1 MKKILTFI
9 IIIAMTLSL
18 GVPAFAAAPAT
29 VTVASPAAAVN
40 PGSTVDVAVTIANNP
55 GMDVMKLKFSYD
67 TAALTLKD
75 MVLGSVMTGT
85 FTPNLDKAVA
95 LLEAAGTTNAT
106 GNGTLVT
113 LKFEV
118 KSTATAGNYTIDFLV
133 ADAVNRDEERVALTT
148 QAGTVSV
155 TVPVTTYTVKFN
167 ANGGTGT
174 MADVTGVPAGAYT
187 LPANGFTAPAGKQ
200 FKGWSTGASG
210 AVIEGTTYNVT
221 GDVTLYAIWEDK
233 PHTHTYSTAWSTDET
248 NHWHECTCGDK
259 KDVAAHTPGAAA
271 TETTPQTCTIC
282 GYVIKAALGHTHNFN
297 QKNTSETY
305 LKSAATCTKKA
316 VYYYSCTC
324 GEKGTETFES
334 GETAPHSYSTEW
346 SSDETNHWHKCAN
359 CDAVADKAAHRYD
372 NACDTTCND
381 CGKTREI
388 THSYG
393 EAWSS
398 DETNHWHECSVCHA
412 KKDEAAHI
420 PGAEATETT
429 AQTCTVCGYVI
440 KAALGHTHNFNQK
453 NTSETYLKSAATCTK
468 KAVYYYSC
476 TCGEKGTE
484 TFESGETAPHSYST
498 EWSSDETNHWHKC
511 ANCDAVA
518 DKAAH
523 RYDNACDT
531 TCNDCGKTRE
541 ITHSYSEVWSSDET
555 NHWHECSVCHTKKDE
570 AAHIYDNACDK
581 DCNICG
587 QTREVT
593 HSYSEVWSYD
603 ETNHWHEC
611 SVCHTK
617 KDETPHTYDNACDT
631 TCNDCGKTR
640 EITHSYSEVWSNDE
654 TNHWH
659 ECSVCHTKKDEAA
672 HIPGAEATET
682 TAQTCT
688 VCGYVIKAPLGHTHR
703 PTIVRRV
710 EPTCEKAGNIEHYK
724 CSCGKLYYDAAATKE
739 ITNAAKI
746 ILSATG
752 HARGGDWK
760 YSEIYHWH
768 ECAVCGERM
777 DTAFH
782 RAGAEATETTPQTC
796 AVCGY
801 VIKEALGHTHS
812 FTEKNTDAKYLKS
825 AATCKA
831 SAEYYYSCSCGE
843 KGTETFKSGE
853 KLAHNFKTEWSSNGE
868 KHWHECSLCG
878 EKNKESSHRFEWK
891 TDKAAT
897 ATEAGSKH
905 EECTVCGY
913 KKTAI
918 AIDKLAPS
926 IIDGRNAKWNK
937 GGENNLTF
945 KSDAVFSD
953 FVEVLVDGKTIT
965 AENYEKRE
973 GSIIIELKASYLET
987 LAEGEHTLTIRSA
1000 SGGATTKF
1008 TVEAEIVSPPT
1019 SSTSVWVWIII
1030 AVVALGVGATIVV
1043 FVIRKRK
1050 MA

>member
-29 VTVASPAAAVN
+29 VTVASPTAAVT
-40 PGSTVDVAVTIANNP
+40 PGSTVNVAVTIANNP

-67 TAALTLKD
+67 TTALTLKD
-75 MVLGSVMTGT
+75 MKLGSVMTGT
-85 FTPNLDKAVA
+85 FTQNLDKAVA

-118 KSTATAGNYTIDFLV
+118 KSTAAAGNYTIGFLV
-133 ADAVNRDEERVALTT
+133 ADAVNRDEVRVALTT

-155 TVPVTTYTVKFN
+155 KIPVTTYTVRFN

-200 FKGWSTGASG
+200 FKGWSTGATG
-210 AVIEGTTYNVT
+210 AVIAGTTYNVT

-381 CGKTREI
+381 CGKTRE
-388 THSYG
+388 TSHSFGKEWY
-393 EAWSS
+393 
-398 DETNHWHECSVCHA
+398 
-412 KKDEAAHI
+412 
-420 PGAEATETT
+420 
-429 AQTCTVCGYVI
+429 
-440 KAALGHTHNFNQK
+440 K
-453 NTSETYLKSAATCTK
+453 NSEK
-468 KAVYYYSC
+468 
-476 TCGEKGTE
+476 
-484 TFESGETAPHSYST
+484 
-498 EWSSDETNHWHKC
+498 
-511 ANCDAVA
+511 
-518 DKAAH
+518 
-523 RYDNACDT
+523 
-531 TCNDCGKTRE
+531 
-541 ITHSYSEVWSSDET
+541 
-555 NHWHECSVCHTKKDE
+555 HWHECSVCHTKKDE

-752 HARGGDWK
+752 HTRGGDWK
-760 YSEIYHWH
+760 SSEIYHWH

>member
-1 MKKILTFI
+1 MKKILSFI

-18 GVPAFAAAPAT
+18 GVPAFAATPAT

-40 PGSTVDVAVTIANNP
+40 PGSTVDVAVNIANNP

-75 MVLGSVMTGT
+75 MELGSVMTGT
-85 FTPNLDKAVA
+85 FTKNLDKAVA

-155 TVPVTTYTVKFN
+155 VVPVTTYTVKFN

-233 PHTHTYSTAWSTDET
+233 PHTHTYSTEWSSDET

-259 KDVAAHTPGAAA
+259 KDVAAHT
-271 TETTPQTCTIC
+271 
-282 GYVIKAALGHTHNFN
+282 
-297 QKNTSETY
+297 
-305 LKSAATCTKKA
+305 
-316 VYYYSCTC
+316 
-324 GEKGTETFES
+324 
-334 GETAPHSYSTEW
+334 
-346 SSDETNHWHKCAN
+346 
-359 CDAVADKAAHRYD
+359 YD
-372 NACDTTCND
+372 NACDTTCNV
-381 CGKTREI
+381 CGKTRE
-388 THSYG
+388 TSHSFGSEWY
-393 EAWSS
+393 
-398 DETNHWHECSVCHA
+398 
-412 KKDEAAHI
+412 
-420 PGAEATETT
+420 
-429 AQTCTVCGYVI
+429 
-440 KAALGHTHNFNQK
+440 K
-453 NTSETYLKSAATCTK
+453 NSEK
-468 KAVYYYSC
+468 
-476 TCGEKGTE
+476 
-484 TFESGETAPHSYST
+484 
-498 EWSSDETNHWHKC
+498 
-511 ANCDAVA
+511 
-518 DKAAH
+518 
-523 RYDNACDT
+523 
-531 TCNDCGKTRE
+531 
-541 ITHSYSEVWSSDET
+541 
-555 NHWHECSVCHTKKDE
+555 HWHECSVCHT
-570 AAHIYDNACDK
+570 
-581 DCNICG
+581 
-587 QTREVT
+587 R
-593 HSYSEVWSYD
+593 
-603 ETNHWHEC
+603 
-611 SVCHTK
+611 
-617 KDETPHTYDNACDT
+617 
-631 TCNDCGKTR
+631 
-640 EITHSYSEVWSNDE
+640 
-654 TNHWH
+654 
-659 ECSVCHTKKDEAA
+659 KDEAA

-703 PTIVRRV
+703 PTIVKRV

-752 HARGGDWK
+752 HTRGGDWK
-760 YSEIYHWH
+760 TSEIYHWH

-825 AATCKA
+825 AATCSA

-853 KLAHNFKTEWSSNGE
+853 KLAHNFKTEWPSNGE

-878 EKNKESSHRFEWK
+878 EKKEESSHSFEWK
-891 TDKAAT
+891 IDKAAT

-905 EECTVCGY
+905 EECTVCGF
-913 KKTAI
+913 KK
-918 AIDKLAPS
+918 
-926 IIDGRNAKWNK
+926 
-937 GGENNLTF
+937 
-945 KSDAVFSD
+945 DAVTIEPTGTTTTTPDQTTTDDTTETPEKSGNAWILI
-953 FVEVLVDGKTIT
+953 VVAGVAVLG
-965 AENYEKRE
+965 
-973 GSIIIELKASYLET
+973 
-987 LAEGEHTLTIRSA
+987 
-1000 SGGATTKF
+1000 GGAAAT
-1008 TVEAEIVSPPT
+1008 
-1019 SSTSVWVWIII
+1019 
-1030 AVVALGVGATIVV
+1030 VVAV
-1043 FVIRKRK
+1043 KK
-1050 MA
+1050 KKEN

>member
-29 VTVASPAAAVN
+29 VTVASPTAAVT
-40 PGSTVDVAVTIANNP
+40 PGSTVNVAVTIANNP

-67 TAALTLKD
+67 TTALTLKD
-75 MVLGSVMTGT
+75 MELGSVMTGT
-85 FTPNLDKAVA
+85 FTQNLDKAVA

-118 KSTATAGNYTIDFLV
+118 KSTAAAGNYTIGFLV
-133 ADAVNRDEERVALTT
+133 ADAVNRDEVRVALTT

-200 FKGWSTGASG
+200 FKGWSTGATG
-210 AVIEGTTYNVT
+210 AVIAGTTYNVT

-233 PHTHTYSTAWSTDET
+233 PHTHTYSTTWSTDET

-381 CGKTREI
+381 CGKTRE
-388 THSYG
+388 TSHSFGKEWY
-393 EAWSS
+393 
-398 DETNHWHECSVCHA
+398 
-412 KKDEAAHI
+412 
-420 PGAEATETT
+420 
-429 AQTCTVCGYVI
+429 
-440 KAALGHTHNFNQK
+440 K
-453 NTSETYLKSAATCTK
+453 NSEK
-468 KAVYYYSC
+468 
-476 TCGEKGTE
+476 
-484 TFESGETAPHSYST
+484 
-498 EWSSDETNHWHKC
+498 
-511 ANCDAVA
+511 
-518 DKAAH
+518 
-523 RYDNACDT
+523 
-531 TCNDCGKTRE
+531 
-541 ITHSYSEVWSSDET
+541 
-555 NHWHECSVCHTKKDE
+555 HWHECSVCHTKKDE

-703 PTIVRRV
+703 PTIVKRV

-752 HARGGDWK
+752 HTRGGDWK
-760 YSEIYHWH
+760 SSEIYHWH

-878 EKNKESSHRFEWK
+878 EKKEESSHSFEWK
-891 TDKAAT
+891 IDKAAT

-905 EECTVCGY
+905 EECTVCGF
-913 KKTAI
+913 KK
-918 AIDKLAPS
+918 
-926 IIDGRNAKWNK
+926 
-937 GGENNLTF
+937 
-945 KSDAVFSD
+945 DAVTIEPTGTTTTTPAQTTTGGTTETPEKSGNAWILIA
-953 FVEVLVDGKTIT
+953 VAGVVVLG
-965 AENYEKRE
+965 
-973 GSIIIELKASYLET
+973 
-987 LAEGEHTLTIRSA
+987 
-1000 SGGATTKF
+1000 GGA
-1008 TVEAEIVSPPT
+1008 AA
-1019 SSTSVWVWIII
+1019 
-1030 AVVALGVGATIVV
+1030 AVVAV
-1043 FVIRKRK
+1043 KK
-1050 MA
+1050 KKEN

>member
-18 GVPAFAAAPAT
+18 GVPAFAATPAT

-40 PGSTVDVAVTIANNP
+40 PGSTVNVAVTIANNP

-75 MVLGSVMTGT
+75 IELGNVMTGT
-85 FTPNLDKAVA
+85 FTKNLDKAVA

-118 KSTATAGNYTIDFLV
+118 KSTATAGNYTIGFLV
-133 ADAVNRDEERVALTT
+133 ADAVNRNEERVALTT

-155 TVPVTTYTVKFN
+155 AVPVTTYTVRFN

-381 CGKTREI
+381 CGKTRE
-388 THSYG
+388 TSHSFGKEWY
-393 EAWSS
+393 
-398 DETNHWHECSVCHA
+398 
-412 KKDEAAHI
+412 
-420 PGAEATETT
+420 
-429 AQTCTVCGYVI
+429 
-440 KAALGHTHNFNQK
+440 K
-453 NTSETYLKSAATCTK
+453 NSEK
-468 KAVYYYSC
+468 
-476 TCGEKGTE
+476 
-484 TFESGETAPHSYST
+484 
-498 EWSSDETNHWHKC
+498 
-511 ANCDAVA
+511 
-518 DKAAH
+518 
-523 RYDNACDT
+523 
-531 TCNDCGKTRE
+531 
-541 ITHSYSEVWSSDET
+541 
-555 NHWHECSVCHTKKDE
+555 HWHECSVCHTKKDE
-570 AAHIYDNACDK
+570 VAHIYDNACDK

-752 HARGGDWK
+752 HTRGGDWK

-801 VIKEALGHTHS
+801 VMKEALGHTHS

-953 FVEVLVDGKTIT
+953 FVEVLVDGKTIA

-1008 TVEAEIVSPPT
+1008 TVEAVIVSPPT

>member
-18 GVPAFAAAPAT
+18 GVPAFAATPAT

-40 PGSTVDVAVTIANNP
+40 PGSTVDVAVTIADNP

-75 MVLGSVMTGT
+75 IELGNVMTGT
-85 FTPNLDKAVA
+85 FTKNLDKAVA
-95 LLEAAGTTNAT
+95 LLEAASTTNAT

-118 KSTATAGNYTIDFLV
+118 KSTATAGNYTIGFLV
-133 ADAVNRDEERVALTT
+133 ADAVNRNEERVALTT

-155 TVPVTTYTVKFN
+155 KIPVTTYTVRFN

-381 CGKTREI
+381 CGKTRE
-388 THSYG
+388 TSHSFGKEWY
-393 EAWSS
+393 
-398 DETNHWHECSVCHA
+398 
-412 KKDEAAHI
+412 
-420 PGAEATETT
+420 
-429 AQTCTVCGYVI
+429 
-440 KAALGHTHNFNQK
+440 K
-453 NTSETYLKSAATCTK
+453 NSEK
-468 KAVYYYSC
+468 
-476 TCGEKGTE
+476 
-484 TFESGETAPHSYST
+484 
-498 EWSSDETNHWHKC
+498 
-511 ANCDAVA
+511 
-518 DKAAH
+518 
-523 RYDNACDT
+523 
-531 TCNDCGKTRE
+531 
-541 ITHSYSEVWSSDET
+541 
-555 NHWHECSVCHTKKDE
+555 HWHECSVCHTKKDE

>member
-29 VTVASPAAAVN
+29 VTVASPTAAVT
-40 PGSTVDVAVTIANNP
+40 PGSTVNVAVTIANNP

-75 MVLGSVMTGT
+75 IELGNVMTGT
-85 FTPNLDKAVA
+85 FTKNLDKAVA

-118 KSTATAGNYTIDFLV
+118 KSTATAGNYTIGFLV
-133 ADAVNRDEERVALTT
+133 ADAVNRDEVRVALTT

-155 TVPVTTYTVKFN
+155 KIPVTTYTVRFN

-200 FKGWSTGASG
+200 FKGWSTGATG
-210 AVIEGTTYNVT
+210 AVIAGTTYNVT
-221 GDVTLYAIWEDK
+221 GDVTLYAIWENK
-233 PHTHTYSTAWSTDET
+233 PHTHTYSTEWSTDSANHWHECSCGDKKDLAPHVDANNDHNCDVCGWKMSDHTGGTATCKDKATCTICGQKYGELAAHNYKTEWSTDET

-381 CGKTREI
+381 CGKTRE
-388 THSYG
+388 TSHSFGKEWY
-393 EAWSS
+393 
-398 DETNHWHECSVCHA
+398 
-412 KKDEAAHI
+412 
-420 PGAEATETT
+420 
-429 AQTCTVCGYVI
+429 
-440 KAALGHTHNFNQK
+440 K
-453 NTSETYLKSAATCTK
+453 NSEK
-468 KAVYYYSC
+468 
-476 TCGEKGTE
+476 
-484 TFESGETAPHSYST
+484 
-498 EWSSDETNHWHKC
+498 
-511 ANCDAVA
+511 
-518 DKAAH
+518 
-523 RYDNACDT
+523 
-531 TCNDCGKTRE
+531 
-541 ITHSYSEVWSSDET
+541 
-555 NHWHECSVCHTKKDE
+555 HWHECSVCHTKKDE

-801 VIKEALGHTHS
+801 VMKEALGHTHS

-905 EECTVCGY
+905 EECTVCGF
-913 KKTAI
+913 KK
-918 AIDKLAPS
+918 
-926 IIDGRNAKWNK
+926 NAVKIEPTGASTTTPAQTTT
-937 GGENNLTF
+937 GGT
-945 KSDAVFSD
+945 
-953 FVEVLVDGKTIT
+953 T
-965 AENYEKRE
+965 
-973 GSIIIELKASYLET
+973 ET
-987 LAEGEHTLTIRSA
+987 PEESGNTWILIVVAGVVVIG
-1000 SGGATTKF
+1000 GGA
-1008 TVEAEIVSPPT
+1008 AA
-1019 SSTSVWVWIII
+1019 
-1030 AVVALGVGATIVV
+1030 AVVVV
-1043 FVIRKRK
+1043 KK
-1050 MA
+1050 KEEN

>member
-29 VTVASPAAAVN
+29 VTVASPTAAVT
-40 PGSTVDVAVTIANNP
+40 PGSTVDVAVTIADNP

-67 TAALTLKD
+67 TTALTLKD
-75 MVLGSVMTGT
+75 MTLGSVMTGT

-118 KSTATAGNYTIDFLV
+118 KSTAAAGNYTIGFLV
-133 ADAVNRDEERVALTT
+133 ADAVNRDEVRVALTT

-155 TVPVTTYTVKFN
+155 KIPVTTYTVRFN

-388 THSYG
+388 THSDS
-393 EAWSS
+393 EVWSS
-398 DETNHWHECSVCHA
+398 DETNHWHECSVCGD
-412 KKDEAAHI
+412 KKDVAAHT
-420 PGAEATETT
+420 PGAAATETT
-429 AQTCTVCGYVI
+429 PQTCTICGYVI

-541 ITHSYSEVWSSDET
+541 TSHSFGKEWYKNSEK
-555 NHWHECSVCHTKKDE
+555 HWHECSVCHTKKDE

-752 HARGGDWK
+752 HTRGGDWK
-760 YSEIYHWH
+760 SSEIYHWH

-801 VIKEALGHTHS
+801 VMKEALGHTHS

-905 EECTVCGY
+905 EECTVCGF
-913 KKTAI
+913 KKNAVKIEPTGASTTTPAQTTTGGTTETPEESGNTWILI
-918 AIDKLAPS
+918 AVA
-926 IIDGRNAKWNK
+926 G
-937 GGENNLTF
+937 
-945 KSDAVFSD
+945 V
-953 FVEVLVDGKTIT
+953 VVLG
-965 AENYEKRE
+965 
-973 GSIIIELKASYLET
+973 
-987 LAEGEHTLTIRSA
+987 
-1000 SGGATTKF
+1000 GGA
-1008 TVEAEIVSPPT
+1008 A
-1019 SSTSVWVWIII
+1019 
-1030 AVVALGVGATIVV
+1030 AMVVAV
-1043 FVIRKRK
+1043 KK
-1050 MA
+1050 KKEN

>member
-18 GVPAFAAAPAT
+18 GVPAFAATPAT

-221 GDVTLYAIWEDK
+221 GDVTLYAIWENI
-233 PHTHTYSTAWSTDET
+233 PVTTYTVSFNANGGTGVMADVTGVAAGEYTLPANGFTAPSCKKFKGWATSENGEVIATATYNVTGNVTFYAIWEDDPAAHNYGTEWYK
-248 NHWHECTCGDK
+248 NSEKHWHEC
-259 KDVAAHTPGAAA
+259 A
-271 TETTPQTCTIC
+271 
-282 GYVIKAALGHTHNFN
+282 
-297 QKNTSETY
+297 
-305 LKSAATCTKKA
+305 
-316 VYYYSCTC
+316 
-324 GEKGTETFES
+324 
-334 GETAPHSYSTEW
+334 
-346 SSDETNHWHKCAN
+346 
-359 CDAVADKAAHRYD
+359 
-372 NACDTTCND
+372 
-381 CGKTREI
+381 
-388 THSYG
+388 
-393 EAWSS
+393 
-398 DETNHWHECSVCHA
+398 
-412 KKDEAAHI
+412 
-420 PGAEATETT
+420 
-429 AQTCTVCGYVI
+429 
-440 KAALGHTHNFNQK
+440 
-453 NTSETYLKSAATCTK
+453 
-468 KAVYYYSC
+468 
-476 TCGEKGTE
+476 
-484 TFESGETAPHSYST
+484 
-498 EWSSDETNHWHKC
+498 
-511 ANCDAVA
+511 
-518 DKAAH
+518 
-523 RYDNACDT
+523 
-531 TCNDCGKTRE
+531 
-541 ITHSYSEVWSSDET
+541 
-555 NHWHECSVCHTKKDE
+555 VCHTKKDE
-570 AAHIYDNACDK
+570 APHVYDNDCDTT
-581 DCNICG
+581 CNVCG
-587 QTREVT
+587 AVREIT

-640 EITHSYSEVWSNDE
+640 EITHSYGEAWSSDE

-682 TAQTCT
+682 TAQVCT

-703 PTIVRRV
+703 PTIVKRV

-760 YSEIYHWH
+760 SSEIYHWH

-825 AATCKA
+825 AATCSA

>member
-29 VTVASPAAAVN
+29 VTVASPTAAVT
-40 PGSTVDVAVTIANNP
+40 PGSTVNVAVTIANNP

-67 TAALTLKD
+67 TTALTLKD
-75 MVLGSVMTGT
+75 MELGSVMTGT
-85 FTPNLDKAVA
+85 FTQNLDKAVA

-118 KSTATAGNYTIDFLV
+118 KSTAAAGNYTIGFLV

-155 TVPVTTYTVKFN
+155 VVPVTTYTVRFN

-200 FKGWSTGASG
+200 FKGWSTGATG
-210 AVIEGTTYNVT
+210 AVIAGTTYNVT

-233 PHTHTYSTAWSTDET
+233 PHTHTYSTTWSTDET
-248 NHWHECTCGDK
+248 NHWHECSVCGDK

-381 CGKTREI
+381 CGKTRE
-388 THSYG
+388 TSHSFGKEWY
-393 EAWSS
+393 
-398 DETNHWHECSVCHA
+398 
-412 KKDEAAHI
+412 
-420 PGAEATETT
+420 
-429 AQTCTVCGYVI
+429 
-440 KAALGHTHNFNQK
+440 K
-453 NTSETYLKSAATCTK
+453 NSEK
-468 KAVYYYSC
+468 
-476 TCGEKGTE
+476 
-484 TFESGETAPHSYST
+484 
-498 EWSSDETNHWHKC
+498 
-511 ANCDAVA
+511 
-518 DKAAH
+518 
-523 RYDNACDT
+523 
-531 TCNDCGKTRE
+531 
-541 ITHSYSEVWSSDET
+541 
-555 NHWHECSVCHTKKDE
+555 HWHECSVCHTKKDE